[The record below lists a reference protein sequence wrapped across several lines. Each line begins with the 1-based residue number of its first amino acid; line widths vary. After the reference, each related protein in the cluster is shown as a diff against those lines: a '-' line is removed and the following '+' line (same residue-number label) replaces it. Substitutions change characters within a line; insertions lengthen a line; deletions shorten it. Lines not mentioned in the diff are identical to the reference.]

1 MKIYGIITLCFLI
14 TFWVLGNLKSNQ
26 QQLIYLGQTP
36 PTSTP
41 KIFAPG
47 LISKEDE
54 SEFGSV
60 FNKDATEFYYGVDIN
75 GKAEIRYTWLEG
87 KTWSKP
93 KVLLSHD
100 KYSLNDPFLSPD
112 ENRLYFIS
120 NKALESDD
128 VKEDYDI
135 WYIEREDNKGNPK
148 LINADPNINTNK
160 NEYYISFAKNGS
172 MYFSSNK
179 DAEENRQHNF
189 NIYSSKFK
197 NGAFLK
203 PKLLGGSINTNAY
216 EADVFVSPDES
227 YVIFCSIRKEGFGQG
242 DLYISFKDETGN
254 WSKATNMG
262 AVINTEGHELCPFVT
277 KDGKYFFYT
286 SNQDIYW
293 VDASVIQQLKNK
305 QLIKLKHNK

>member
-1 MKIYGIITLCFLI
+1 MKLYGIIALCFLMA
-14 TFWVLGNLKSNQ
+14 FWVLGNPKSNQ
-26 QQLIYLGQTP
+26 QQLKYLGQTP

-47 LISKEDE
+47 LISKADE

-60 FNKDATEFYYGVDIN
+60 FNKDATELYYGVDIK
-75 GKAEIRYTWLEG
+75 GKAEIRYAKLVGENWTE
-87 KTWSKP
+87 P

-100 KYSLNDPFLSPD
+100 KYNLNDPFLSPD

-135 WYIEREDNKGNPK
+135 WYIERDGNKWNTK
-148 LINADPNINTNK
+148 LIHAGSNINTNE
-160 NEYYISFAKNGS
+160 NEYYMSFATNGR

-189 NIYSSKFK
+189 NIYSSKLK
-197 NGAFLK
+197 NGAFQK
-203 PKLLGGSINTNAY
+203 PNLLGGSINTNAY

-227 YVIFCSIRKEGFGQG
+227 YIIFCSIRKEGYGKG

-293 VDASVIQQLKNK
+293 VDTSIITSYKK
-305 QLIKLKHNK
+305 

>member
-1 MKIYGIITLCFLI
+1 MKKMKSYILIICCYSLI
-14 TFWVLGNLKSNQ
+14 GLILSSANCSWGNLK
-26 QQLIYLGQTP
+26 YLGQSP

-41 KIFAPG
+41 KVFAPE
-47 LISKEDE
+47 LISKADE

-60 FNKDATEFYYGVDIN
+60 FNKDATEFYYGVDVN
-75 GKAEIRYTWLEG
+75 GKAEILYTRLEG
-87 KTWSKP
+87 ENWSTP
-93 KVLLSHD
+93 KILLSHD

-112 ENRLYFIS
+112 ENRMYFIS

-135 WYIEREDNKGNPK
+135 WYIEREGEKWNPK
-148 LINADPNINTNK
+148 MINAGSNINTNM

-197 NGAFLK
+197 NGTFQK
-203 PKLLGGSINTNAY
+203 PNLLGGSINTNAY
-216 EADVFVSPDES
+216 EADAFISLDES

-242 DLYISFKDETGN
+242 DLYISFKDDAGN
-254 WSKATNMG
+254 WSKAKNMG
-262 AVINTEGHELCPFVT
+262 SVINTTGHELCPFVT

-293 VDASVIQQLKNK
+293 VDARIINSLKSN
-305 QLIKLKHNK
+305 